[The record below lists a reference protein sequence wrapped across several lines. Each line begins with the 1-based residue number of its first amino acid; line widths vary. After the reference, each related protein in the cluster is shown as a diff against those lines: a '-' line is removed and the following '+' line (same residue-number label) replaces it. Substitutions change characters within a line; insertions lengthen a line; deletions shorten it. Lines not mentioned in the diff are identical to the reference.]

1 MLQSLYEGKSVRN
14 LGQLAPVKLSLLMAT
29 MLAILAVACGPGD
42 DTATPPPPPPTE
54 ILNQSAE
61 ALLGLSSLS
70 FTLANESGNIPL
82 MTGVVANEISGV
94 VSMPDEVSV
103 KIKGEVDV
111 FRAYLELSV
120 IRKEEIY
127 YLTDPLTGE
136 WRIVDQSAVPFDLTN
151 VGINVGNIMKAMTDA
166 AYSEGGVGE
175 DSWHITGK
183 VLSEETSGIIFNAA
197 DGYVVD
203 LEVWIR
209 NIEGLGPMPEKA
221 RIGGRVVES
230 DADNYVRTLTLQG
243 FNEPVTIE
251 KPPI

>member
-1 MLQSLYEGKSVRN
+1 MRDFGRLASMKLALPFAAML
-14 LGQLAPVKLSLLMAT
+14 LLF
-29 MLAILAVACGPGD
+29 AVSCGPGD
-42 DTATPPPPPPTE
+42 DTPTPPPRPPTE
-54 ILNQSAE
+54 ILNQSAND
-61 ALLGLSSLS
+61 LLGLTSLS
-70 FTLANESGNIPL
+70 FTLSNESGNIPL

-94 VSMPDEVSV
+94 VDMPDEVSV

-120 IRKEEIY
+120 VRKEGIY

-166 AYSEGGVGE
+166 AYMDGGYGE
-175 DSWHITGK
+175 DSWRITGN
-183 VLSEETSGIIFNAA
+183 VLSQEISGIIFNA
-197 DGYVVD
+197 GQGHVVG

-209 NIEGLGPMPEKA
+209 DFDGIGLMPEKA
-221 RIGGRVVES
+221 RIQGRVVDT
-230 DADNYVRTLTLQG
+230 DAENYVRILTLGG

>member
-1 MLQSLYEGKSVRN
+1 M
-14 LGQLAPVKLSLLMAT
+14 LSL
-29 MLAILAVACGPGD
+29 AVSCGPGD
-42 DTATPPPPPPTE
+42 ETATPSPPLPTE

-61 ALLGLSSLS
+61 DLLGLE
-70 FTLANESGNIPL
+70 TLAFTISNESGNIPL

-94 VSMPDEVSV
+94 VDMPDEVSV

-120 IRKEEIY
+120 VRKEGIY

-151 VGINVGNIMKAMTDA
+151 VGINVGKIMRAMTDA
-166 AYSEGGVGE
+166 AYVDGGAGE
-175 DSWHITGK
+175 DSWRITGK
-183 VLSEETSGIIFNAA
+183 VLSQEISGIIFNA
-197 DGYVVD
+197 GQGHEVG

-209 NIEGLGPMPEKA
+209 NIDGVGLMPDKA
-221 RIGGRVVES
+221 RIMGRVVDTDTE
-230 DADNYVRTLTLQG
+230 DYVRILTFEG
-243 FNEPVTIE
+243 FNQPVTIE